1 MLGSGGWMT
10 SADGFVA
17 GALRR
22 RGDAVLHDEG
32 GERAIERQRSRLRIG
47 LAGRMIALIAGFV
60 LIAQIMIFVPAIA
73 NMRFNWLRNHLS
85 AAAVAATTLESLPSD
100 SISPAF
106 ASDLL
111 KSAGAREIAVA
122 QAGTWRILASRG
134 TPAKADATYDLRTA
148 SWPDL
153 LRAAFATLVAPP
165 GRVLTL
171 LSAAPVGGRVLAVTI
186 DEAPLTEAMHG
197 FAQRILIYSLIVSV
211 IVASLAALALH
222 RMILRPV
229 RRLTGSIVDFGA
241 DPGDRRRIIE
251 PSGRAHEIGQAEQA
265 LAMMQAALVIE
276 LGQKKHLADLGLAVA
291 KINHDM
297 RNMLSS
303 AQILSDRLA
312 GVPDPLAQR
321 LAPKLVATLD
331 RAIRFCQ
338 ATLTYGR
345 AADEPPRP
353 RVLNLR
359 SVVAEAAETVAPTAH
374 GHGMDFR
381 ARIENAVPADLE
393 LTADAEQIF
402 RILMNLLRNGV
413 EALERAG
420 AAPGRLPVV
429 EVRAWTDGAITTI
442 EVSDTGPGIPPAIR
456 GKVFSAFQTSSRPG
470 GTGLGLAI
478 VADLVRAHGG
488 TVELAPDREDAGAL
502 FRIKLPWLPAVG

>member
-1 MLGSGGWMT
+1 MHGSSGTTRGG
-10 SADGFVA
+10 GIVA
-17 GALRR
+17 GELERR
-22 RGDAVLHDEG
+22 MDAVALAVPRAAPLH
-32 GERAIERQRSRLRIG
+32 RLRIG
-47 LAGRMIALIAGFV
+47 LAGRLIVLIAGFV
-60 LIAQIMIFVPAIA
+60 LTAEIMIFVPAVS

-85 AAAVAATTLESLPSD
+85 AAYVAALTLDAVPAGSV
-100 SISPAF
+100 SPAL
-106 ASDLL
+106 ATELL
-111 KSAGAREIAVA
+111 QSAGARQIAIDRD
-122 QAGTWRILASRG
+122 GTHHVLASRG
-134 TPAKADATYDLRTA
+134 PIGKVDATYDLRKS

-153 LRAAFATLVAPP
+153 LGAAFVALTAPP
-165 GRVLTL
+165 GRTLTL
-171 LSAAPVGGRVLAVTI
+171 LSAAPAGGSVLEVTI
-186 DEAPLTEAMHG
+186 DEAPLTEAMYG
-197 FAQRILIYSLIVSV
+197 FARRILIYSLIVSV
-211 IVASLAALALH
+211 IVAALAALALH

-229 RRLTGSIVDFGA
+229 RQLTGSIVDFGA
-241 DPGDRRRIIE
+241 DPGDRTRIIS
-251 PSGRAHEIGQAEQA
+251 PSGRAHEIGQAERA
-265 LAMMQAALVIE
+265 LAVMQEALVLE
-276 LGQKKHLADLGLAVA
+276 LGEKKHLADLGLAVA

-297 RNMLSS
+297 RNMLSA

-312 GVPDPLAQR
+312 GVSDPLAQR

-353 RVLNLR
+353 RRLNLR
-359 SVVAEAAETVAPTAH
+359 DVVSEAAETVAPVAH
-374 GHGMDFR
+374 GHV
-381 ARIENAVPADLE
+381 RIENAVPADLE
-393 LTADAEQIF
+393 LIADAEQIF

-429 EVRAWTDGAITTI
+429 DVRAWKDGAITTI

-456 GKVFSAFQTSSRPG
+456 GKVFSAFQNSSRPG

-502 FRIKLPWLPAVG
+502 FRIKLPWLPAVA

>member
-1 MLGSGGWMT
+1 MHGSGWMT
-10 SADGFVA
+10 TGEAFAAEALARQETFDA
-17 GALRR
+17 GVNP
-22 RGDAVLHDEG
+22 RGSIVD
-32 GERAIERQRSRLRIG
+32 RRSRLRIG
-47 LAGRMIALIAGFV
+47 LAGRMIALIAAFV

-73 NMRFNWLRNHLS
+73 NMRFGWLRNHGS
-85 AAAVAATTLESLPSD
+85 AAYVAAMALDASQPGSV
-100 SISPAF
+100 SPALA
-106 ASDLL
+106 ASLL
-111 KSAGAREIAVA
+111 RSAGARQIAIDREGIRHV
-122 QAGTWRILASRG
+122 LASSG
-134 TPAKADATYDLRTA
+134 APTKVDAVYDLRTS
-148 SWPDL
+148 SWLGL
-153 LRAAFATLVAPP
+153 LSAAFAALTAPP

-171 LSAAPVGGRVLAVTI
+171 LSAAPAEGNALEVTI
-186 DEAPLTEAMHG
+186 DEAPLTAAMHN
-197 FAQRILIYSLIVSV
+197 FARRILIYSLVTSV

-241 DPGDRRRIIE
+241 DPGDRARIIT
-251 PSGRAHEIGQAEQA
+251 PSGRTHEIGQAERA
-265 LAMMQAALVIE
+265 LAVMQDALVLE

-312 GVPDPLAQR
+312 SVNDPLAQR

-353 RVLNLR
+353 RPLNLR
-359 SVVAEAAETVAPTAH
+359 AVVAEAAETVTPVAQ
-374 GHGMDFR
+374 GHV
-381 ARIENAVPADLE
+381 RIENAVPGDLA
-393 LTADAEQIF
+393 LTADAEQMF

-429 EVRAWTDGAITTI
+429 HVRAWKDGEITTI

-456 GKVFSAFQTSSRPG
+456 SKVFSAFQHSSRPG

-488 TVELAPDREDAGAL
+488 TVELAPDREEAGAL
-502 FRIKLPWLPAVG
+502 FRVTLPGLPTVG

>member
-1 MLGSGGWMT
+1 MTNGG
-10 SADGFVA
+10 GA
-17 GALRR
+17 G
-22 RGDAVLHDEG
+22 
-32 GERAIERQRSRLRIG
+32 AIERRLEPVTLTLPRDSLVSRRRLRVG
-47 LAGRMIALIAGFV
+47 LAGRLIALIAGFV
-60 LIAQIMIFVPAIA
+60 LIAQVMIFVPAIS

-85 AAAVAATTLESLPSD
+85 AAYVAALTLDAPPEGGV
-100 SISPAF
+100 SPAL
-106 ASDLL
+106 ATELL
-111 KSAGAREIAVA
+111 RSAGARQIAITID
-122 QAGTWRILASRG
+122 GKRRILASRG
-134 TPAKADATYDLRTA
+134 AAARSHATYDLRRS

-153 LRAAFATLVAPP
+153 LGAAFAALTAPP

-171 LSAAPVGGRVLAVTI
+171 LSAAPAGGSVMEVTM
-186 DEAPLTEAMHG
+186 DEAPLTEAMHA
-197 FAQRILIYSLIVSV
+197 FARRILIYSLVVSV
-211 IVASLAALALH
+211 IVAALAALALH

-229 RRLTGSIVDFGA
+229 RQLTGSIVDFGA
-241 DPGDRRRIIE
+241 DPGDRTRIIS
-251 PSGRAHEIGQAEQA
+251 PSGRAHEIGQAERA
-265 LAMMQAALVIE
+265 LAVMQEALVLE

-297 RNMLSS
+297 RNMLSA

-345 AADEPPRP
+345 ATDEPPRP
-353 RVLNLR
+353 RRLNLHA
-359 SVVAEAAETVAPTAH
+359 VVAEAAETVTPVAH
-374 GHGMDFR
+374 GHV
-381 ARIENAVPADLE
+381 RIENAVPADLE
-393 LTADAEQIF
+393 LTADAEQMF

-429 EVRAWTDGAITTI
+429 DVRAWQEGTITTI

-456 GKVFSAFQTSSRPG
+456 DKVFSAFQNSSRPG

-488 TVELAPDREDAGAL
+488 TVELAPDRDDSGAL
-502 FRIKLPWLPAVG
+502 FRIKLPWLPTVVA